1 MGNFMELENM
11 DKAYAR
17 SKKALDKSGK
27 FMTTLNALKNEV
39 KALTRQI
46 ENINIEIIRAEED
59 GDKARVTT
67 LKESLKTPKKEL
79 KEKKQQLERLETIV
93 QKNQATVDEKMA
105 ELSQDPALKAHLN
118 EIIGKKF
125 SRQLVKIQKSKEEKL
140 KQNETLSK
148 IQEAAKQDPNVMY
161 SLKEIEKYTKLV
173 SKAQATIA
181 DNTKTPAEIAQAQQ
195 ELPGL
200 QTELNKAR
208 GDLARYFRGSI
219 SRDVIDKITSYENL
233 GREIKANERQIKGF
247 DKQIANYT
255 TALQNIGLESSLRE
269 DQSSDR
275 SDDSSSTTRTNAG
288 RTAPS
293 TGTPP
298 TPNVP
303 ATQPK
308 WWQFVKRFKNWNAAR
323 KERNAEEEPA
333 PVSQEDKQKFKN
345 SMKYEV
351 VRDYEEKMAADL
363 LKQAK
368 AQNRPQ
374 VDRENDEDEQR

>member
-1 MGNFMELENM
+1 MELENM

-323 KERNAEEEPA
+323 KERM
-333 PVSQEDKQKFKN
+333 QKKNQHLFLKKINKN
-345 SMKYEV
+345 SKT
-351 VRDYEEKMAADL
+351 
-363 LKQAK
+363 Q
-368 AQNRPQ
+368 
-374 VDRENDEDEQR
+374 

>member
-27 FMTTLNALKNEV
+27 LIATVDTLKKEV

-46 ENINIEIIRAEED
+46 ENTQIEIIRAEED
-59 GDKARVTT
+59 GDKAKVKT
-67 LKESLKTPKKEL
+67 LKESLKAPKKEL
-79 KEKKQQLERLETIV
+79 EGKKQQLEKLEATV
-93 QKNQATVDEKMA
+93 QKNQATIDEKMA
-105 ELSQDPALKAHLN
+105 ELSQDPALKAHLS
-118 EIIGKKF
+118 EVIGKKF
-125 SRQLVKIQKSKEEKL
+125 SRQLVKFQKGKDEKIN
-140 KQNETLSK
+140 QNETLLK

-181 DNTKTPAEIAQAQQ
+181 DTTKTPAEIDKAHK

-247 DKQIANYT
+247 DKQIANYE
-255 TALQNIGLESSLRE
+255 TALQNIGFESPLR
-269 DQSSDR
+269 DGQSSDI
-275 SDDSSSTTRTNAG
+275 SDDSSSTTRTNAE

-293 TGTPP
+293 TGTSP

>member
-1 MGNFMELENM
+1 M
-11 DKAYAR
+11 
-17 SKKALDKSGK
+17 
-27 FMTTLNALKNEV
+27 
-39 KALTRQI
+39 
-46 ENINIEIIRAEED
+46 
-59 GDKARVTT
+59 
-67 LKESLKTPKKEL
+67 
-79 KEKKQQLERLETIV
+79 

>member
-1 MGNFMELENM
+1 MILVVLLE
-11 DKAYAR
+11 
-17 SKKALDKSGK
+17 
-27 FMTTLNALKNEV
+27 
-39 KALTRQI
+39 
-46 ENINIEIIRAEED
+46 
-59 GDKARVTT
+59 
-67 LKESLKTPKKEL
+67 
-79 KEKKQQLERLETIV
+79 
-93 QKNQATVDEKMA
+93 
-105 ELSQDPALKAHLN
+105 
-118 EIIGKKF
+118 
-125 SRQLVKIQKSKEEKL
+125 
-140 KQNETLSK
+140 
-148 IQEAAKQDPNVMY
+148 
-161 SLKEIEKYTKLV
+161 
-173 SKAQATIA
+173 
-181 DNTKTPAEIAQAQQ
+181 
-195 ELPGL
+195 
-200 QTELNKAR
+200 
-208 GDLARYFRGSI
+208 
-219 SRDVIDKITSYENL
+219 
-233 GREIKANERQIKGF
+233 
-247 DKQIANYT
+247 
-255 TALQNIGLESSLRE
+255 
-269 DQSSDR
+269 SSDR

>member
-1 MGNFMELENM
+1 MELENM

-181 DNTKTPAEIAQAQQ
+181 DTTKTPAEIDKAHK

-275 SDDSSSTTRTNAG
+275 SDDSSSTTRTNAE

-293 TGTPP
+293 TGTSP